1 MMFKARVPNDETKK
15 IIKYTTE
22 DSHVFNR
29 LRRYLPILPKST
41 HSLL

>member
-1 MMFKARVPNDETKK
+1 MMFKARVPKNDETRK
-15 IIKYTTE
+15 IIKYTE